1 MATNYLTLTGN
12 YSLNPFKKKDPNAL
26 TTPTTNSN
34 TNTVKLSASDLQ
46 KANNPYGF
54 STTSPQGQAADLSPD
69 SLFKTS
75 TQTTTPY
82 KTVADTTPKIDT
94 TKTTTPSALDN
105 YLANLSK
112 LSNTQIGNEKQNYQ
126 DTVNFETGQANDQN
140 KALLDSLN
148 SMKTSMDNY
157 TTSTNKNRDT
167 SKATAESQYGLQQLQ
182 TAKTRQESEA
192 RNRNRFAALNTA
204 DSAGAG
210 SYDEA
215 QSNVESQFNK
225 DTQTI
230 LQAKQAKLDEI
241 DSAADTSI
249 QTQIDKYNDYVRQ
262 VNSNVNTNN
271 ATKAKNIA
279 AAKYALNTSIN
290 NIQANVENLKYQQLS
305 TGDGQLSENFLK
317 TGVPTTAAE
326 YKFLQ
331 ANKDAFATKSSSSS
345 AGINE
350 ATTLIDEI
358 SNSNLKPVTGVSG
371 KIGLAAAI
379 PGTDAYTLNNKI
391 TQLKSKL
398 QLASAGLLKGQGQVS
413 DAERRML
420 AEAVTALN
428 TGMSEKDFKAELAKD
443 KAILLGNTTATT
455 SSVTMLAPD
464 GQTYTVDPSE
474 VQSALANGWR
484 KV

>member
-54 STTSPQGQAADLSPD
+54 STATPQGQAVDLSPD

-75 TQTTTPY
+75 TPTTTPY
-82 KTVADTTPKIDT
+82 KTVADTTPKVDKT
-94 TKTTTPSALDN
+94 TTTTPSALDN

-126 DTVNFETGQANDQN
+126 DTVDFETGQANDQN

-215 QSNVESQFNK
+215 QSNVESDFNK

-241 DSAADTSI
+241 NSAADTSI

-262 VNSNVNTNN
+262 VNSNINTNN

-279 AAKYALNTSIN
+279 AAKYALNTAIG

-305 TGDGQLSENFLK
+305 SDAGQLSAEFIK
-317 TGVPTTAAE
+317 TGIPQTSADFIFKAKNPTGFANKIGATGTSTSTGKLAAKDANIATSGLTQVNNLRTFISNNPNINKDINPLTNRE
-326 YKFLQ
+326 YKSTITNVSDLIGRLRSGGAIQKEEEARFRSLLPTFLDDK
-331 ANKDAFATKSSSSS
+331 NT
-345 AGINE
+345 
-350 ATTLIDEI
+350 IDYK
-358 SNSNLKPVTGVSG
+358 L
-371 KIGLAAAI
+371 
-379 PGTDAYTLNNKI
+379 
-391 TQLKSKL
+391 TQLETEFNN
-398 QLASAGLLKGQGQVS
+398 LLNSGGNATS
-413 DAERRML
+413 NNIEDL
-420 AEAVTALN
+420 IN
-428 TGMSEKDFKAELAKD
+428 
-443 KAILLGNTTATT
+443 LL
-455 SSVTMLAPD
+455 S
-464 GQTYTVDPSE
+464 
-474 VQSALANGWR
+474 
-484 KV
+484 